1 MLRWKDDFSVGIPLI
16 DEQHKRLF
24 EIGNTIAALL
34 KTYDGQDAFIEI
46 MDQIDAL
53 VEYTKYHFEQEE
65 KLMGHYHYSDIEA
78 HIKEHRD
85 FIVYLDSLNYH
96 TMNNEQEKT
105 LIELIKFVTTWV
117 FKHIMNTDFKYSDYI
132 VEAMKSK

>member
-1 MLRWKDDFSVGIPLI
+1 MLQWKDDFSVGIPLI

-24 EIGNTIAALL
+24 EIGNTIAELL

-65 KLMGHYHYSDIEA
+65 KLMDHYHYSDIEA

-85 FIVYLDSLNYH
+85 FIVLWTSRNFRP
-96 TMNNEQEKT
+96 Q
-105 LIELIKFVTTWV
+105 IIG
-117 FKHIMNTDFKYSDYI
+117 
-132 VEAMKSK
+132 